1 MGLSAVSDAIERF
14 IVELLAEANNVELQR
29 NELAQAF
36 GCAPSQI
43 NYVLATRFSPEH
55 GYIITSKRG
64 GGGHITIARIV
75 LTEGDLLRHL
85 VTGGI
90 GESLSLNRAKAII
103 SRLRA
108 EDKVTEC
115 EAALLLAA
123 VSDHPAIPPAQRN
136 RYRADVLRK
145 MLMGLIQAAAKDG
158 QQNEEE

>member
-1 MGLSAVSDAIERF
+1 MSAVSDSIERF
-14 IVELLAEANNVELQR
+14 IVELLSEANNVELQR

-43 NYVLATRFSPEH
+43 NYVLSTRFSPEH

-75 LTEGDLLRHL
+75 LTEGDLLRQL

-90 GESLSLNRAKAII
+90 GESLSLSRARAII

-108 EDKVTEC
+108 EDAVSDR
-115 EAALLLAA
+115 EAALLLFA
-123 VSDHPAIPPAQRN
+123 VGDNPVVPPSLRDHL
-136 RYRADVLRK
+136 RAETLQK
-145 MLMGLIQAAAKDG
+145 MLMGLIQATPD
-158 QQNEEE
+158 E

>member
-1 MGLSAVSDAIERF
+1 LSAVSDAIERF

-43 NYVLATRFSPEH
+43 NYVLSTRFSPEH

-90 GESLSLNRAKAII
+90 GDTLSLNRAKAII

-108 EDKVTEC
+108 ENVVSER
-115 EAALLLAA
+115 EAALLLSG
-123 VSDHPAIPPAQRN
+123 VTDHPAIPASQKDRV
-136 RYRADVLRK
+136 RAETLKK
-145 MLMGLIQAAAKDG
+145 MLMGLIQATTHSDRHNDK
-158 QQNEEE
+158 EY

>member
-1 MGLSAVSDAIERF
+1 MSAVSDAIERF
-14 IVELLAEANNVELQR
+14 IVDLLAEANNVELQR

-90 GESLSLNRAKAII
+90 GESLSLNRARAII

-108 EDKVTEC
+108 ENAVSER
-115 EAALLLAA
+115 EAALLLNA
-123 VSDHPAIPPAQRN
+123 VLDHPAIPAAQRN
-136 RYRADVLRK
+136 RFRADTLRK
-145 MLMGLIQAAAKDG
+145 MLMGLIQATAND
-158 QQNEEE
+158 QRHNED

>member
-1 MGLSAVSDAIERF
+1 MSAVSDSIERF
-14 IVELLAEANNVELQR
+14 IVELLSEANNVELQR

-43 NYVLATRFSPEH
+43 NYVLSTRFSPEH

-75 LTEGDLLRHL
+75 LTEGDLLRQL

-90 GESLSLNRAKAII
+90 GEALSLSRARAIV

-108 EDKVTEC
+108 EDAVSDR
-115 EAALLLAA
+115 EAALLLSAA
-123 VSDHPAIPPAQRN
+123 GDNPSIPAALRDHL
-136 RYRADVLRK
+136 RAETLQK
-145 MLMGLIQAAAKDG
+145 MLMGLIRATPG
-158 QQNEEE
+158 E